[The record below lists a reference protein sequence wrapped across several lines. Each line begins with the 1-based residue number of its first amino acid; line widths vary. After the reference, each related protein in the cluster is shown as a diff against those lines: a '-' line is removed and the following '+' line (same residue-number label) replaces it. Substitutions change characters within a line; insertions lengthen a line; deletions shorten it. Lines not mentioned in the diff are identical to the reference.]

1 MRCGLGVGS
10 LLGGSRPASLREL
23 TSGSGATQPRL
34 LGIPGRRRRRHGRW
48 PLSRRWTIVLGFVGA
63 VVAVIVVALVRYLP
77 AYQAVQQGRTDVLGA
92 ESILRSAG
100 LNPTSDQLATATAML
115 SEAKQDFGQRSSV
128 IDEGWIVGALARL
141 PWVDRQVAAVR
152 ALRHA
157 GEDGTS
163 LALDLI
169 PVLQDLHSGSGGGSG
184 VIKELASLGNTEHT
198 AITRA
203 LGDLASLDAAVAAIP
218 GGSLFGPIERLR
230 TDAHQAQQR
239 LDSPVRAGLTIL
251 QTLPRILG
259 SGTHRYLILLA
270 NPGEERGG
278 GGFIGAVGV
287 VVFQNAELVSSTFM
301 NSTFSDALVTNIPA
315 PAPIRQITG
324 TNLVLADSDWSPDFP
339 TSAGLATEFY
349 TRATGQPVDG
359 VINVDPIALSYV
371 LQVVGSVQVPPYPQV
386 VGATNTLLELNYI
399 INLAR
404 PGDPGKA
411 YLAPFGH
418 SVVDAA
424 LKTPR
429 GKWIGLATALER
441 GAAEKH
447 IVLFFDDSQL
457 QRLVVNAGIGGV
469 LPEKPSGDA
478 LLVADSNLSGTKGDL
493 FVTRHYDLLATV
505 DSHGHVQ
512 DRLTLTYH
520 DPLETVPANAAL
532 LANTGGLYEDYIR
545 VFLPPL
551 ANFDDLQV
559 SENGAPAR
567 SVSPEDFGVE
577 DNRQWVAYDLVL
589 DVNATTTV
597 TLLYDGPFAQV
608 AANGTVT
615 YQLAWERQI
624 NALTWPITVKVRL
637 PGGHNYQFQSDL
649 SIDREWRVGGA

>member
-1 MRCGLGVGS
+1 
-10 LLGGSRPASLREL
+10 
-23 TSGSGATQPRL
+23 
-34 LGIPGRRRRRHGRW
+34 
-48 PLSRRWTIVLGFVGA
+48 
-63 VVAVIVVALVRYLP
+63 VALVRYLP
-77 AYQAVQQGRTDVLGA
+77 AYQALQQGRTDVLGA

-100 LNPTSDQLATATAML
+100 LDPTSDQLATATAML
-115 SEAKQDFGQRSSV
+115 DEAKQDFGQRSSV
-128 IDEGWIVGALARL
+128 IDDGWIVGTLAHL
-141 PWVDRQVAAVR
+141 PWFDRQVAAVR

-163 LALDLI
+163 LAVDLI
-169 PVLQDLHSGSGGGSG
+169 PLLRDLHNGSGGGSG
-184 VIKELASLGNTEHT
+184 VIKELASLGNTEHA

-218 GGSLFGPIERLR
+218 SGSLFGPVEHLR
-230 TDAHQAQQR
+230 KAAQQAQQR

-259 SGTHRYLILLA
+259 TGTHRYLILLA

-287 VVFQNAELVSSTFM
+287 VVFQDGQLVSSNFM
-301 NSTFSDALVTNIPA
+301 PSSFSDTLVTNIPA
-315 PAPIRQITG
+315 PAPIREITG
-324 TNLVLADSDWSPDFP
+324 TNLVLGDSDWSPNFP
-339 TSAGLATEFY
+339 TTAALAAEFY
-349 TRATGQPVDG
+349 TRATGLPVDG
-359 VINVDPIALSYV
+359 VIDVDPIALSYV

-386 VGATNTLLELNYI
+386 VGTTNTLLELNYI
-399 INLAR
+399 INMAR
-404 PGDPGKA
+404 PGDPGKV

-418 SVVDAA
+418 AVVDAA

-429 GKWIGLATALER
+429 SRWVALATALER
-441 GAAEKH
+441 GAAEQH
-447 IVLFFDDSQL
+447 IVLFFDDSHLEQ
-457 QRLVVNAGIGGV
+457 LVVNAGIGGV
-469 LPEKPSGDA
+469 PPQKPSGDA

-493 FVTRHYDLLATV
+493 FVTRHYDLRAAV

-520 DPLETVPANAAL
+520 NPLEEVPANAAL

-545 VFLPPL
+545 VFLPPS

-577 DNRQWVAYDLVL
+577 GNRPWVAYDLIL
-589 DVNATTTV
+589 DVNATTTL
-597 TLLYDGPFAQV
+597 TFLYDGRFAQV
-608 AANGTVT
+608 APNGTVS

-624 NALTWPITVKVRL
+624 NALTWPITVEVQL
-637 PGGHNYQFQSDL
+637 PGGHEYRFQSDL
-649 SIDREWRVGGA
+649 SVDREWRVRGA

>member
-1 MRCGLGVGS
+1 
-10 LLGGSRPASLREL
+10 
-23 TSGSGATQPRL
+23 
-34 LGIPGRRRRRHGRW
+34 
-48 PLSRRWTIVLGFVGA
+48 
-63 VVAVIVVALVRYLP
+63 VIVVALVRYLP

-287 VVFQNAELVSSTFM
+287 VVFQNGELVSSTFM

-339 TSAGLATEFY
+339 TSAGLAAEFY
-349 TRATGQPVDG
+349 TRAAGQPVDG

-399 INLAR
+399 INFAR

-418 SVVDAA
+418 AVVDAA

-429 GKWIGLATALER
+429 GEWVVLATALER

-447 IVLFFDDSQL
+447 IVLFFDDSHLEQ
-457 QRLVVNAGIGGV
+457 LVVNAGIGGV
-469 LPEKPSGDA
+469 LPQKPTGDA

-493 FVTRHYDLLATV
+493 FVTRHYDLSATV
-505 DSHGHVQ
+505 DPHGHVQ

-520 DPLETVPANAAL
+520 DPPEAVPANAAL

-545 VFLPPL
+545 VYLPPL
-551 ANFDDLQV
+551 ATFDDLQV
-559 SENGAPAR
+559 SENGASAQ

-577 DNRQWVAYDLVL
+577 ANRQWVAYDLIL

-597 TLLYDGPFAQV
+597 TFLYDGAFAQV
-608 AANGTVT
+608 ASNGSAT

-624 NALTWPITVKVRL
+624 NALTWPITVEVQL
-637 PGGHNYQFQSDL
+637 PSGHDYRFQSDL
-649 SIDREWRVGGA
+649 SIDREWRVGGV

>member
-1 MRCGLGVGS
+1 M
-10 LLGGSRPASLREL
+10 
-23 TSGSGATQPRL
+23 
-34 LGIPGRRRRRHGRW
+34 
-48 PLSRRWTIVLGFVGA
+48 
-63 VVAVIVVALVRYLP
+63 ALVRYLP
-77 AYQAVQQGRTDVLGA
+77 AYQALQQGRTDVLGA

-100 LNPTSDQLATATAML
+100 LDPTSGQLATATAML

-128 IDEGWIVGALARL
+128 IDDGWIAGALAHL

-169 PVLQDLHSGSGGGSG
+169 PVLLDLHSGSGAGSG
-184 VIKELASLGNTEHT
+184 VIKELASLGTTERTVIH
-198 AITRA
+198 RA
-203 LGDLASLDAAVAAIP
+203 LGDLGSLDAAVAAIP
-218 GGSLFGPIERLR
+218 GGSLFGPIEQLR

-251 QTLPRILG
+251 QTLPGILG
-259 SGTHRYLILLA
+259 TGTHRYLILLA

-287 VVFQNAELVSSTFM
+287 VVFQDGQLVSSNFM
-301 NSTFSDALVTNIPA
+301 PSVFSDALVTNIPA
-315 PAPIRQITG
+315 PAPIREITG

-339 TSAGLATEFY
+339 TSAALAAEFY

-371 LQVVGSVQVPPYPQV
+371 LQVVGSVEVPPYPQV

-399 INLAR
+399 INMAR
-404 PGDPGKA
+404 PGDPGKV

-418 SVVDAA
+418 AVVSAA
-424 LKTPR
+424 FQTPR
-429 GKWIGLATALER
+429 SKWVALAAALER

-447 IVLFFDDSQL
+447 IVLDFDDAQL
-457 QRLVVNAGIGGV
+457 EQLVMNADIGGV
-469 LPEKPSGDA
+469 LPQKPTGDA

-493 FVTRHYDLLATV
+493 FVTRHYDLRAIV

-512 DRLTLTYH
+512 DQLTLTYH
-520 DPLETVPANAAL
+520 DPAETAPANAAL
-532 LANTGGLYEDYIR
+532 LVFTGGLYEDYIR
-545 VFLPPL
+545 VFLPPS
-551 ANFDDLQV
+551 ANFDDLRV
-559 SENGAPAR
+559 SENGAPAQ

-577 DNRQWVAYDLVL
+577 DNRQWVAYDLIL
-589 DVNATTTV
+589 DVNETTTLA
-597 TLLYDGPFAQV
+597 LLYDGPFAQ
-608 AANGTVT
+608 AASNGAVS

-624 NALTWPITVKVRL
+624 NALTWPISVEVQL
-637 PGGHNYQFQSDL
+637 PGSRNYQFQSDL
-649 SIDREWRVGGA
+649 SIDREWRVGGV